1 MKKNIIYILLLSFS
15 LSFQKTKAS
24 LIIKGD
30 SVKNNTYYFVSNR
43 NNDDGEYTMYKA
55 RTNESGISSCLIKGN
70 FEVEGFNHMRKAEI
84 AVHNLSNDQL
94 VGIYNTNSKTGNYL
108 IILVPNVKYEFVINA
123 YGYAPIKKIVEIP
136 NYASTN
142 ISGDISSQKMVL
154 KMNEQS
160 VDLIINTQIIEEK
173 EPTLFL
179 LTVYNE
185 NNEDKHNV
193 ELYQASNEDFNDL
206 IEYDRRK
213 LKETD
218 FGDIDELL
226 KAQAEAES
234 KKPIVA
240 EKAFKNKEYS
250 KAISLYSQLLKLNPD
265 EALYNYRKGMA
276 LYHTEQ
282 NKLKAL
288 PFLTKAATS
297 PEVPYDVFY
306 YQAKSY
312 HLWSNFDKA
321 QKAYLSFKRKADPK
335 EVIELGISRLIE
347 NCINGKKLMAQQLNM
362 ETVNKTP
369 ILIDKLPKGYPQE
382 LVSDKLTK
390 KTKFFISPLDDKKK
404 ANLLMF
410 RTEQNEMI
418 QPSYGLTDNTH
429 TDLYVNRLIGTDKW
443 GVPNSLGEN
452 INTTYDENYAYV
464 TLDGRTMYFSSK
476 GHNSIG
482 GYDIFVS
489 TRNSPTDPWGVPE
502 NVGYPINSPYDDIL
516 FMPGLTGEFAY
527 FSSNRRS
534 PTQGYNF
541 YKIKMPKPPLPLTVI
556 KGHFMTND
564 SIPNFAASIA
574 VYNTNNQ
581 EIVGIYNSNINNGN
595 FLMALMPGIK
605 YEFVV
610 QCDGFKEHTAYI
622 TVPMQTEMYALRQN
636 IRLKK
641 EQAFEILNVD
651 NFFTKEEAENAPEYK
666 LTSADFASKEKVN
679 EQEIKKPSI
688 YSRFNKPT
696 PEQLQ
701 ILESGEQFFIN
712 KQYLKAVEQF
722 AKVTPL
728 LKLNE
733 KQSFY
738 YGKALYN
745 VSRDYELTLQYLE
758 QAALGKNTPYEV
770 FYMLGK
776 TNHYAYRF
784 ERAVKAYE
792 RYQQYASEKEVEIK
806 NILAEIELSKFGKT
820 LVNNPKPIEVLSKKE
835 FKQENLNTIYN
846 SLDLQSKFLAAPE
859 DMVSVKD
866 RKEGFKPI
874 MFLNSTKTL
883 IYYASYGEDGAN
895 GKDIYLMRKLPNN
908 TWTPAINVGD
918 NINTKGDED
927 YPYVTPDG
935 KTLYF
940 CSTEHGSMGGYD
952 IYKATWNDK
961 KEKWNNPVNMGAPIN
976 SPFDDL
982 YFVK

>member
-1 MKKNIIYILLLSFS
+1 MKKLVPYILLSILCFELYSI
-15 LSFQKTKAS
+15 KAS
-24 LIIKGD
+24 EIIKGD
-30 SVKNNTYYFVSNR
+30 STQNSYYFVSNR
-43 NNDDGEYTMYKA
+43 NNDAGKYTMYKA

-70 FEVEGFNHMRKAEI
+70 FEVDGFSHMRKAEI
-84 AVHNLSNDQL
+84 AVHNISNDEL
-94 VGIYNTNSKTGNYL
+94 VGIYNTNPKTGNYL

-123 YGYAPIKKIVEIP
+123 YGYAPIKKVVEIP

-142 ISGDISSQKMVL
+142 VSGEISSQKMTL
-154 KMNEQS
+154 KMSPKS
-160 VDLIINTQIIEEK
+160 VDLTINTWIVEEK

-185 NNEDKHNV
+185 NQEETHKV
-193 ELYQASNEDFNDL
+193 ELYQATDEDFDEL
-206 IEYDRRK
+206 IERDRRK

-234 KKPIVA
+234 KKPELA
-240 EKAFKNKEYS
+240 EKAFKNEDFKS
-250 KAISLYSQLLKLNPD
+250 AISLYSQLLKLNPED
-265 EALYNYRKGMA
+265 PIYNYRKGIS
-276 LYHTEQ
+276 LYQTEQ

-288 PFLTKAATS
+288 PFLTKAAVS
-297 PEVPYDVFY
+297 DDVPYDVHY

-321 QKAYLSFKRKADPK
+321 QKAYLKFKQKADPK
-335 EVIELGISRLIE
+335 EVIDLGIIRLTE
-347 NCINGKKLMAQQLNM
+347 NCINGKKLMGEQLNM

-369 ILIDKLPKGYPQE
+369 ILIDKLPKGYPTE
-382 LVSDKLTK
+382 LVSEKLMK
-390 KTKFFISPLDDKKK
+390 KSKFFISPLDEKKK
-404 ANLLMF
+404 VNLLMLK
-410 RTEQNEMI
+410 TEQNEMI
-418 QPSYGLTDNTH
+418 QPSYGLSDNGNL
-429 TDLYVNRLIGTDKW
+429 DLYVNKLIGTDKW

-452 INTTYDENYAYV
+452 VNTKYDENYAYV

-489 TRNSPTDPWGVPE
+489 TRGSASEPWGAPK
-502 NVGYPINSPYDDIL
+502 NIGYPINSPYDDIL
-516 FMPGLTGEFAY
+516 FMPDLTGEVAY

-534 PTQGYNF
+534 PTEGYNF
-541 YKIKMPKPPLPLTVI
+541 YKIKMPKPPLPLTII

-564 SIPNFAASIA
+564 SIPNFMASIA

-581 EIVGIYNSNINNGN
+581 EIVGIYNSNMNNGN

-605 YEFVV
+605 YEFILE
-610 QCDGFKEHTAYI
+610 CDGFKEHTAFI
-622 TVPMQTEMYALRQN
+622 TVPMQTEMFALRQN

-641 EQAFEILNVD
+641 EKAFEILSVD
-651 NFFTKEEAENAPEYK
+651 NFFTKEEADNAPEYK
-666 LTSADFASKEKVN
+666 LTIADFQNQEPKEKII
-679 EQEIKKPSI
+679 QSKPSV
-688 YSRFNKPT
+688 FEKFKKPT

-701 ILESGEQFFIN
+701 ILERGEQFFLN
-712 KQYLKAVEQF
+712 KQYIKASEQF
-722 AKVTPL
+722 LKIAPL
-728 LKLNE
+728 LELNS

-745 VSRDYELTLQYLE
+745 ISRDYEEILKHLE
-758 QAALGKNTPYEV
+758 KAALDKNTPYEV

-792 RYQQYASEKEVEIK
+792 RYKHYATEKEVELK
-806 NILAEIELSKFGKT
+806 NINEEIELSRYGKT

-846 SLDLQSKFLAAPE
+846 SLDLQSKFLAAPD

-866 RKEGFKPI
+866 RKENFKPI

-883 IYYASYGEDGAN
+883 IYYSSYGEDGAN

-908 TWTPAINVGD
+908 TWTTAINVGD
-918 NINTKGDED
+918 NINTDGDED
-927 YPYVTPDG
+927 YPYVTLDG
-935 KTLYF
+935 RTLYF
-940 CSTEHGSMGGYD
+940 CSNKHGSMGGYD
-952 IYKATWNDK
+952 IFKATWNDK
-961 KEKWNNPVNMGAPIN
+961 KDKWNKPVNMGAPIN

-982 YFVK
+982 YFVE